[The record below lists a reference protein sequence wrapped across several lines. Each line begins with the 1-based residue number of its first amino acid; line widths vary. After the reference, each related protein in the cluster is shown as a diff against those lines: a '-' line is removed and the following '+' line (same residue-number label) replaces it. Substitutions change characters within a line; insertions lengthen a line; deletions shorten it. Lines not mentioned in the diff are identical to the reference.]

1 MLSKY
6 GYIILTALLSAT
18 LFCSSCKEQIDHK
31 GKTPLLSVDN
41 EFVYKEDVARFYV
54 ANLPVSDS
62 AAFVRNYVC
71 SILEDI
77 LLLKVASRNIPEDKD
92 IARLVDDYKK
102 SLILNIYQ
110 DKLIEQ
116 QLRREIPATEV
127 TTFYERNKELFMH
140 EEPMMQGLY
149 LKISKS
155 ASNISSVR
163 KWVRGVTP
171 DDLENLEKYTL
182 TNAIVYDYFVDNW
195 RKLESV
201 AARMPITAD
210 DLLSRLKKDNVVE
223 FSDTAAI
230 YFVNATNLVVK
241 GEQKTLDM
249 AYGEI
254 EDLLLNSMKVNFI
267 NEVKYD
273 LLKQALESGD
283 VKIYD
288 KKYSALFD
296 ELAEQ
301 ENK

>member
-1 MLSKY
+1 MRK
-6 GYIILTALLSAT
+6 
-18 LFCSSCKEQIDHK
+18 FPK
-31 GKTPLLSVDN
+31 
-41 EFVYKEDVARFYV
+41 
-54 ANLPVSDS
+54 
-62 AAFVRNYVC
+62 C
-71 SILEDI
+71 SIMGT
-77 LLLKVASRNIPEDKD
+77 KT
-92 IARLVDDYKK
+92 
-102 SLILNIYQ
+102 LILNIYQ

>member
-1 MLSKY
+1 M
-6 GYIILTALLSAT
+6 
-18 LFCSSCKEQIDHK
+18 
-31 GKTPLLSVDN
+31 
-41 EFVYKEDVARFYV
+41 
-54 ANLPVSDS
+54 
-62 AAFVRNYVC
+62 
-71 SILEDI
+71 
-77 LLLKVASRNIPEDKD
+77 
-92 IARLVDDYKK
+92 
-102 SLILNIYQ
+102 
-110 DKLIEQ
+110 
-116 QLRREIPATEV
+116 
-127 TTFYERNKELFMH
+127 
-140 EEPMMQGLY
+140 
-149 LKISKS
+149 
-155 ASNISSVR
+155 
-163 KWVRGVTP
+163 
-171 DDLENLEKYTL
+171 ENLEKYTL